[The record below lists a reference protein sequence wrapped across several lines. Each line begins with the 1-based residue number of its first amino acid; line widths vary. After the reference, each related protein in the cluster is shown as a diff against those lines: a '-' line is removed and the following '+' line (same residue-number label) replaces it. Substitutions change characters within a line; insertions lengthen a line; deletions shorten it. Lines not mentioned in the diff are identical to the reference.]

1 MTTPGGKVSVNA
13 VVSVAV
19 VGFGF
24 ISVTVNTD
32 IAPALIDDGLNDLLI
47 EGLPGASAQTV
58 TVLPSSVTA
67 PFNPIRRPV
76 LLVPVV
82 MVTLLDASTLPRKL
96 EPVPIVAELPICQKM
111 LQLCPLLII
120 RTCEADAV
128 VNALPI

>member
-1 MTTPGGKVSVNA
+1 MRWLPRLTILFASLA
-13 VVSVAV
+13 V
-19 VGFGF
+19 
-24 ISVTVNTD
+24 
-32 IAPALIDDGLNDLLI
+32 
-47 EGLPGASAQTV
+47 LPGASAQTV

-67 PFNPIRRPV
+67 PFSPIRRPV

-96 EPVPIVAELPICQKM
+96 DPVPIVAELPICQKM
-111 LQLCPLLII
+111 LQLCPPLII